1 MAIGQTEILVIVL
14 VIVLLF
20 GATAI
25 PKLARSLGK
34 AQGEFQR
41 AKSEFDREKARGMAE
56 GAKGAGPDEAQLRKT
71 ARDLGIDEAG
81 MTLEEVKA
89 AINEKLS

>member
-1 MAIGQTEILVIVL
+1 MAFGSQEVLIIGL

-34 AQGEFQR
+34 AQGEFQK
-41 AKSEFDREKARGMAE
+41 AKSEFDREVSVGKAEA
-56 GAKGAGPDEAQLRKT
+56 AGPPEEQVRKS
-71 ARDLGIDEAG
+71 ARDLGIEDEG
-81 MTLEEVKA
+81 MTLDEVKQA
-89 AINEKLS
+89 MNEKLS